1 MTVTVGIALCFL
13 LSSLQ
18 GCCLCREEE
27 GKGSPCSVLTC
38 SLVCHQLAHFTLHC
52 SEGVARGLLCQE
64 PRPPQVG
71 EGQQVLGAIALQEMQ
86 VSLY

>member
-27 GKGSPCSVLTC
+27 GKGSLCSVLTC
-38 SLVCHQLAHFTLHC
+38 SLVCHQLAHFTLH
-52 SEGVARGLLCQE
+52 SGEGVPRGLLSQE
-64 PRPPQVG
+64 PRQPQV
-71 EGQQVLGAIALQEMQ
+71 EKVKQVLGAIALQEMQ
-86 VSLY
+86 VSLS